1 MIGFVLAAGFGT
13 RLRPLTEHV
22 PKALVPVCG
31 RPLLARALDSLDRA
45 PFSQTLVNV
54 HYLADSVFAFRE
66 VESRTFSVSHEKDT
80 IRGTGGALDHAREI
94 LESDETFCVMNV
106 DILSSCDPVQIARQ
120 FLQSG
125 STCTLVAAPAVGR
138 GSVLRRTKDGTYA
151 GLPNS
156 PIDESGDVEGA
167 DFIGL
172 AFYRKEF
179 LSLVRN
185 DDFSVVPVWR
195 RAVERNFDVRVTVL
209 DHCRWYDVGS
219 PSALARIHFDV
230 VSGRQ
235 AVPIPEGYVLDLP
248 RKRCYPSTMKAGAV
262 NALGESVWCDS
273 ENIGSKA
280 SLRRSVIFQDAV
292 VRESESL
299 SDVLVTPWGK
309 INL

>member
-1 MIGFVLAAGFGT
+1 
-13 RLRPLTEHV
+13 V

-31 RPLLARALDSLDRA
+31 KPLLARALDSLDRE

-54 HYLADSVFAFRE
+54 HYLANSVLAFRQAE
-66 VESRTFSVSHEKDT
+66 ARTFSVSHEKDE
-80 IRGTGGALDHAREI
+80 IRGTGGALDHARVF

-106 DILSSCDPVQIARQ
+106 DILSSCDPVRLARQ

-125 STCTLVAAPAVGR
+125 SSCTLVAAPAAGR
-138 GSVLRRTKDGTYA
+138 GTVLRNTKNGTYA

-156 PIDESGDVEGA
+156 PIEKSGAVEGA

-179 LSLVRN
+179 LSLVRT

-195 RAVERNFDVRVTVL
+195 RAVERNLDVRVTVL
-209 DHCRWYDVGS
+209 EGCRWYDVGS
-219 PSALARIHFDV
+219 PSALAQIHFDV
-230 VSGRQ
+230 VSGQ
-235 AVPIPEGYVLDLP
+235 YTVPIPEGYTLDLP
-248 RKRCYPSTMKAGAV
+248 GKRCYPSTMKPAAV
-262 NALGESVWCDS
+262 NALGDRVWCDS
-273 ENIGSKA
+273 ESVGPRA